1 MSTSVLGFL
10 NAAMSLSFKFIFA
23 VSIFLLV
30 GPLLITLLM
39 SFDSREFMGLFP
51 PPSFSLQWYE
61 NFFSSRL
68 FMSSAWNSL
77 IIGVVAATAST
88 VIGLLAS
95 FSFSRAS
102 FRGKAALEALIISP
116 VIVPGVIIGF
126 SILLFFSSIG
136 YYDGRSR
143 LILAHTLIALPFSV
157 RILYA
162 ALQGIPHNL
171 TEAALN
177 LGANERQSFFDVT
190 LPLVRSGVISSFLF
204 SLALSFDE
212 VAVSIFLVDPK
223 TTTLPISLLANM
235 RNQFDLTI
243 AAASGVL
250 IAFTFFV
257 IVVADRLVG
266 LDKVVGQ
273 GMHEGKR

>member
-1 MSTSVLGFL
+1 MSESVLKFL
-10 NAAMSLSFKFIFA
+10 DGAMGLFFRLVFV
-23 VSIFLLV
+23 VSILLLV
-30 GPLLITLLM
+30 GPILITLLM
-39 SFDSREFMGLFP
+39 SFDSREYMGPFP
-51 PPSFSLQWYE
+51 PPSFSMQWYQ

-68 FMSSAWNSL
+68 FMGSAWNSL
-77 IIGVVAATAST
+77 IIGTISASLSAVT
-88 VIGLLAS
+88 GLLAA
-95 FSFSRAS
+95 FSLSRSS
-102 FRGKAALEALIISP
+102 FRGKGALEALIVSP

-136 YYDGRSR
+136 YYGGRSR
-143 LILAHTLIALPFSV
+143 LVLAHTLIALPFSV

-177 LGANERQSFFDVT
+177 LGASERQSFFDIT

-212 VAVSIFLVDPK
+212 VAVSIFLVDPQ

-235 RNQFDLTI
+235 RNQFDITI

-250 IAFTFFV
+250 IAFTLFV

-266 LDKVVGQ
+266 LDRVVGQ
-273 GMHEGKR
+273 GVHQGKR

>member
-1 MSTSVLGFL
+1 MNTSVIKFCDG
-10 NAAMSLSFKFIFA
+10 AMGLLFKLIFVLSIC
-23 VSIFLLV
+23 LLV
-30 GPLLITLLM
+30 GPILITLLM
-39 SFDSREFMGLFP
+39 SFDSREYMGLFP
-51 PPSFSLQWYE
+51 PPSFSMQWYE

-77 IIGVVAATAST
+77 IIGVISAFAST
-88 VIGLLAS
+88 TIGLLAS
-95 FSFSRAS
+95 FSLARSS
-102 FRGKAALEALIISP
+102 FWGKGAVEALIISP

-126 SILLFFSSIG
+126 SVLLFFSSIG
-136 YYDGRSR
+136 YYGGISR
-143 LILAHTLIALPFSV
+143 LVLAHTLIALPFSV

-171 TEAALN
+171 TEAALT

-190 LPLVRSGVISSFLF
+190 LPLVRSGLIGSFLF

-212 VAVSIFLVDPK
+212 VAVSIFLVDPR

-250 IAFTFFV
+250 IVFTLFV
-257 IVVADRLVG
+257 IIVADRLVG

-273 GMHEGKR
+273 GVHEGKR

>member
-1 MSTSVLGFL
+1 MSASVLKFL
-10 NAAMSLSFKFIFA
+10 DEAMGVLFKLIFI
-23 VSIFLLV
+23 VSILLLV
-30 GPLLITLLM
+30 GPILITLLM
-39 SFDSREFMGLFP
+39 SFDSRDYMGLFP
-51 PPSFSLQWYE
+51 PPSFSMQWYQ

-68 FMSSAWNSL
+68 FMGSAWNSV
-77 IIGVVAATAST
+77 IIGTISASLST
-88 VIGLLAS
+88 VIGLLAA
-95 FSFSRAS
+95 FSLSRSS
-102 FRGKAALEALIISP
+102 FRGKGALEAMIVSP

-136 YYDGRSR
+136 YYGGRSR
-143 LILAHTLIALPFSV
+143 LVLAHTLIALPFSV
-157 RILYA
+157 RILHA

-177 LGANERQSFFDVT
+177 LGANERQSFFDIT

-212 VAVSIFLVDPK
+212 VAISIFLVDPQ

-250 IAFTFFV
+250 IAFTLFV
-257 IVVADRLVG
+257 IIVADRLVG

-273 GMHEGKR
+273 GVHEGKR

>member
-1 MSTSVLGFL
+1 MSSSILKFFDGAIGL
-10 NAAMSLSFKFIFA
+10 LFKFAFA

-30 GPLLITLLM
+30 GPILITLLM
-39 SFDSREFMGLFP
+39 SFDNREYMGLFP
-51 PPSFSLQWYE
+51 PPSFSMQWYQ
-61 NFFSSRL
+61 NFFSSHL
-68 FMSSAWNSL
+68 FMASAWNSI
-77 IIGVVAATAST
+77 IIGSVSASAST

-95 FSFSRAS
+95 FSLSRSS
-102 FRGKAALEALIISP
+102 FWGKGALEALIVSP

-143 LILAHTLIALPFSV
+143 LVLAHTLIALPFSV

-171 TEAALN
+171 REASLN
-177 LGANERQSFFDVT
+177 LGANERQSFFDIT

-212 VAVSIFLVDPK
+212 VAVSIFLVDPH

-250 IAFTFFV
+250 IAFTLCV
-257 IVVADRLVG
+257 IIIADWLVG
-266 LDKVVGQ
+266 LDRVVGQ
-273 GMHEGKR
+273 GVHEGKR